1 MYLRLAFR
9 FMCRAVLGSLT
20 VVCACRCPRM
30 YVSVIQ
36 IDFFVDRGRRIQRGN
51 SMYVVVERIHP
62 WPCYL
67 ISLHILV
74 LSCVRFFSV
83 SCIFRQLNLDFF
95 LMVFRI
101 FLLIGFQQDCVTTD
115 SFVSVRK
122 TTNNTSGSHMD
133 DSSWNMLC
141 VVPTWCSSLFVVF
154 LLWLS
159 VLNVYVCVFCVDD
172 HVSY

>member
-1 MYLRLAFR
+1 MIFSLYDNTRTQMHVQTPTFLLKNINIPR
-9 FMCRAVLGSLT
+9 FFCTCGWHSDSCVEAVLGSLT

-95 LMVFRI
+95 FNGFSDLPINRVPAGLCDHG
-101 FLLIGFQQDCVTTD
+101 LL
-115 SFVSVRK
+115 R
-122 TTNNTSGSHMD
+122 
-133 DSSWNMLC
+133 
-141 VVPTWCSSLFVVF
+141 
-154 LLWLS
+154 
-159 VLNVYVCVFCVDD
+159 
-172 HVSY
+172 